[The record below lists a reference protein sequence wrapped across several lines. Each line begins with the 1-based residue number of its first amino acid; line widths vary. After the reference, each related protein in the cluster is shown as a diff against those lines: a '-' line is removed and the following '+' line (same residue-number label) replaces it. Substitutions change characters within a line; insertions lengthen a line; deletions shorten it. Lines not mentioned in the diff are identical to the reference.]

1 MFLAAHGPY
10 FVGPILEWVQG
21 ILVLVVLVVEI
32 VAFVNCLTQR
42 AEAFPVV
49 GSISKGGW
57 LGITGASV
65 FFTLLLGPTFI
76 TGAFAIFGMIAV
88 AAALVYLLDVR
99 PALRDAVDGHGSW

>member
-1 MFLAAHGPY
+1 MYLADPGNT
-10 FVGPILEWVQG
+10 FVGPVISWIDRL
-21 ILVLVVLVVEI
+21 LLLVVLVVEI

-57 LGITGASV
+57 LGITGAAL
-65 FFTLLLGPTFI
+65 FFTLLLGPAFI
-76 TGAFAIFGMIAV
+76 IGPFGIFGMIAV

>member
-1 MFLAAHGPY
+1 MFLADRGPN
-10 FVGPILEWVQG
+10 FVGPILTWIHG
-21 ILVLVVLVVEI
+21 ILLVVILVVEI
-32 VAFVNCLTQR
+32 IAFVNCLTQR

-57 LGITGASV
+57 LGITGASL
-65 FFTLLLGPTFI
+65 FFTVILGTAFI
-76 TGAFAIFGMIAV
+76 FGPFGIFGMVAV

>member
-1 MFLAAHGPY
+1 MFAALHAPLAIQIQGWIDQA
-10 FVGPILEWVQG
+10 IL
-21 ILVLVVLVVEI
+21 LVMLVVEL

-49 GSISKGGW
+49 GNIPKGGW
-57 LGITGASV
+57 LLLTGGAL
-65 FFTLLLGPTFI
+65 FFTFFVGLLFPLI
-76 TGAFAIFGMIAV
+76 AMIAV

>member
-1 MFLAAHGPY
+1 MLLAAQGPN
-10 FVGPILEWVQG
+10 FVGPILNWVQG

-32 VAFVNCLTQR
+32 VAFVNCLTQK

-65 FFTLLLGPTFI
+65 FFTLILGPALI
-76 TGAFAIFGMIAV
+76 TGIFAIFGMIAV

>member
-1 MFLAAHGPY
+1 MLLAAQGPN
-10 FVGPILEWVQG
+10 FVGPVLNWVQG

-32 VAFVNCLTQR
+32 VAFVNCLTQK

-65 FFTLLLGPTFI
+65 FFTLILGPALI
-76 TGAFAIFGMIAV
+76 TGIFAIFGMIAV

>member
-1 MFLAAHGPY
+1 MLLAAQGPN
-10 FVGPILEWVQG
+10 FVGPVLNWVQG
-21 ILVLVVLVVEI
+21 ILVLVVLVIEI
-32 VAFVNCLTQR
+32 VAFVNCLTQK

-65 FFTLLLGPTFI
+65 FFTLILGPALI
-76 TGAFAIFGMIAV
+76 TGIFAIFGMIAV

>member
-1 MFLAAHGPY
+1 MDLVAGQP
-10 FVGPILEWVQG
+10 WVWTVMG
-21 ILVLVVLVVEI
+21 WINGALLVLILVIEI

-57 LGITGASV
+57 LAITGGAV
-65 FFTLLLGPTFI
+65 FFTVVLSPLLG
-76 TGAFAIFGMIAV
+76 GAIGIIGMIAV

>member
-1 MFLAAHGPY
+1 MYLADP
-10 FVGPILEWVQG
+10 FIWTTIRWLNDVLL
-21 ILVLVVLVVEI
+21 LVILVVEI

-57 LGITGASV
+57 LGITGAAL
-65 FFTLLLGPTFI
+65 FFTLILGPAFI
-76 TGAFAIFGMIAV
+76 VGPFGIFGMIAV

>member
-1 MFLAAHGPY
+1 MLLADHGPIFVWPILSWVNFILFLA
-10 FVGPILEWVQG
+10 I
-21 ILVLVVLVVEI
+21 LVVEI

-49 GSISKGGW
+49 GSIPKAGW
-57 LGITGASV
+57 LALTFGALV
-65 FFTLLLGPTFI
+65 FTLLLGLFS
-76 TGAFAIFGMIAV
+76 IFGMVAV

>member
-1 MFLAAHGPY
+1 MYLADA
-10 FVGPILEWVQG
+10 FVWPVIRWLNNGLE
-21 ILVLVVLVVEI
+21 LVVLVVEI

-57 LGITGASV
+57 LGITGATI
-65 FFTLLLGPTFI
+65 FFTLILGPAFI
-76 TGAFAIFGMIAV
+76 VGPFGIFGMIAV

>member
-1 MFLAAHGPY
+1 MYLADP
-10 FVGPILEWVQG
+10 FVWTTIRWLNDALL
-21 ILVLVVLVVEI
+21 LVILVVEI

-57 LGITGASV
+57 LGITGAAL
-65 FFTLLLGPTFI
+65 FFTLILGPAFI
-76 TGAFAIFGMIAV
+76 IGPFGIFGMIAV
-88 AAALVYLLDVR
+88 AAALIYLLDVR

>member
-1 MFLAAHGPY
+1 MSLADQAPH
-10 FVGPILEWVQG
+10 FVGPIITWVQG
-21 ILVLVVLVVEI
+21 ILLLVILVVEI

-57 LGITGASV
+57 LAITGGSL
-65 FFTLLLGPTFI
+65 FFTLILGPAFI
-76 TGAFAIFGMIAV
+76 IGPFGIFGMIAV

-99 PALRDAVDGHGSW
+99 PALRDAV

>member
-1 MFLAAHGPY
+1 MYLADP
-10 FVGPILEWVQG
+10 FVWQAVKWLNNGLE
-21 ILVLVVLVVEI
+21 LVVLVVEI

-57 LGITGASV
+57 LGITGATI
-65 FFTLLLGPTFI
+65 FFTLILGPAFI
-76 TGAFAIFGMIAV
+76 TGPFGIFGMIAV

>member
-1 MFLAAHGPY
+1 MFLAARGPD
-10 FVGPILEWVQG
+10 FAFPVEFWVDRALWL
-21 ILVLVVLVVEI
+21 IVLVVEL

-49 GSISKGGW
+49 GSIPKGGW
-57 LGITGASV
+57 LALTFAAL
-65 FFTLLLGPTFI
+65 FFTFFIGLFSILGMVT
-76 TGAFAIFGMIAV
+76 V